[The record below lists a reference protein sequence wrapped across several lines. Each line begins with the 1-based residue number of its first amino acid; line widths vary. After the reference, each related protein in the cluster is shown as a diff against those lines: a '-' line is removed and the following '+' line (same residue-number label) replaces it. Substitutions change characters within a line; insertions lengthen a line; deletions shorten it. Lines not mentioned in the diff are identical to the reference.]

1 MAKKKQLKFIDLFA
15 GLGGFH
21 LALSKLGCK
30 CVFSS
35 ELKEDLRKLYQ
46 INYPGARIE
55 GDITKIAPKDIPAH
69 DIICAGFP
77 CQPFSQ
83 AGNRQGFND
92 EKGRGTLF
100 DYIIDIVAYHK
111 PKYIILENVSN
122 LKGHDD
128 GNTWRVIQEK
138 LDEQEYSI
146 KAEILSPHEFGI
158 PQHRKRIYI
167 VCIRKDLGSLDNF
180 TFPKG
185 SKPVC
190 DVNDIID
197 PNAKDITPIKEETHY
212 QLNIWQEFIDKT
224 IANGSTIPTF
234 PIWAMEFGASYD
246 FETVAPAFQSVEQL
260 VGKKGKLGQI
270 IKGTTLKE
278 CLAQLP
284 NYSQTDKT
292 RVFPVWKIRYIQQNR
307 DFYNKHKSWLK
318 GWMKKVAHFENS
330 HLKMEWN
337 CGVKAEPHIENK
349 IVQFRASGI
358 RVKTP
363 TFVPALN
370 LVGTQVPIFP
380 WIELPEDMQKPE
392 IGLTKGR
399 YMTLHEAASVQ
410 GMQELS
416 FDNDDFRLSLTRSYE
431 ALGNAVNV
439 ELVKMIAKKLL
450 DYAK

>member
-1 MAKKKQLKFIDLFA
+1 MVNNKQYTFIDLFA

-21 LALSKLGCK
+21 LALSQLGHK
-30 CVFSS
+30 CVFAS
-35 ELKEDLRKLYQ
+35 ELKEDLRKLYS
-46 INYPGARIE
+46 INFPNTLIA
-55 GDITKIAPKDIPAH
+55 GDITCINPADIPHH
-69 DIICAGFP
+69 DILCGGFP

-92 EKGRGTLF
+92 KKGRGTLF

-111 PKYIILENVSN
+111 PKYILLENVSN
-122 LKGHDD
+122 LKGHDN

-138 LDEQEYSI
+138 LDKQNYYV

-167 VCIRKDLGSLDNF
+167 VCIRKDFGSLENF
-180 TFPKG
+180 TFPQGGKI
-185 SKPVC
+185 VC

-197 PNAKDITPIKEETHY
+197 QDAKDITPIKEETHH
-212 QLNIWQEFIDKT
+212 QLKIWQEFIDKT
-224 IANGSTIPTF
+224 IAYGGTIPTF
-234 PIWAMEFGASYD
+234 PIWAMEFGANYD
-246 FETVAPAFQSVEQL
+246 FKAVAPAYQTVEQL

-270 IKGTTLKE
+270 IKGTTLEE
-278 CLAQLP
+278 CLSQLP

-307 DFYNKHKSWLK
+307 DFYNEHKSWLK
-318 GWMKKVAHFENS
+318 GWMKKVAQFENS

-337 CGVKAEPHIENK
+337 CGVNAYPHIENK

-358 RVKTP
+358 RVKKP

-380 WIELPEDMQKPE
+380 WIELPEDMQKRE

-399 YMTLHEAASVQ
+399 YMTLREAASVQ

-416 FDNDDFRLSLTRSYE
+416 FGNDEFRLSLTRSYE

-439 ELVKMIAKKLL
+439 EVVKMIAKKLL
-450 DYAK
+450 NYAK